1 MIDIRTLQT
10 FDPTDLTRI
19 MPGYTST
26 EKYEV
31 RRRQSPDDSQI
42 TFVLSR
48 ISLTQPYIKTWNYDD
63 EDTVGMYTRYV
74 SEGTSLGAY
83 DGDLLVGI
91 AITETRQWN
100 QTMWIWEFGVVETH
114 RRQDIG
120 YRMMDEL
127 ASRATRQGLRVMAAE
142 TQNTNVPAIRFYRK
156 AGFAFDAVDLSLYS
170 NEDITEGEVAI
181 FMKRQLDTR

>member
-26 EKYEV
+26 EKYQV
-31 RRRQSPDDSQI
+31 RRRQTGDDSQI

-48 ISLTQPYIKTWNYDD
+48 ISLTQPYVKSWDYDD
-63 EDTVGMYTRYV
+63 DETVDMYTRYV

-91 AITETRQWN
+91 AITETRHWN
-100 QTMWIWEFGVVETH
+100 RTLWIWEFGVVETH

-127 ASRATRQGLRVMAAE
+127 AVGATAQGLRVMAAE

-156 AGFAFDAVDLSLYS
+156 AGFEFDALDLSLYS
-170 NEDITEGEVAI
+170 NADVTEGEVAI
-181 FMKRQLDTR
+181 IMKRRLVY